1 MPDALDFQIINAL
14 QIHPRVSWTQLGK
27 ILAVDSSTISR
38 RWNTLLSE
46 RLAWASCYDSG
57 TLGTAGAV
65 FALVEVR
72 CVSGRRGEV
81 IEELVRQPAVFSVN
95 CTSGSRDLY
104 LMLVAST
111 LVETDRY
118 VDAHISSIP
127 GIIGTRTHYLRT
139 IYRESSSWRLN
150 VLKPGQVDALE
161 KLRPSAK
168 NVEHKPAYDAII
180 AALRGDP
187 RRTAAQVQAE
197 VGRSISVISRDIDAI
212 LAAKW
217 VRWHVDF
224 AQQIMGWPA
233 AAVLW
238 LDVNRAD
245 HERVVASL
253 KMLNQVRVCASVT
266 GQANLYVLL
275 WLRDLEE
282 LDDLEHRFTSA
293 FPRVQIKDRWII
305 PRIAKRQGHILD
317 DDSRHQ
323 QFVRLTSQTGGLE
336 D

>member
-46 RLAWASCYDSG
+46 RLAWMSCYDG
-57 TLGTAGAV
+57 GVLGSEDSV
-65 FALVEVR
+65 FALVEIR
-72 CVSGRRGEV
+72 CVAGRRGEV
-81 IEELVRQPAVFSVN
+81 MEALVRQPPIFSVN
-95 CTSGSRDLY
+95 CTTGSRDLY
-104 LMLVAST
+104 VMLVATS
-111 LVETDRY
+111 LFETDRY
-118 VDAHISSIP
+118 VDANISSIP

-139 IYRESSSWRLN
+139 IYHESSSWRLN
-150 VLKPGQVDALE
+150 VLQPAQINALE

-168 NVEHKPAYDAII
+168 NVERRPAYSAVIE
-180 AALRGDP
+180 ALHDDP
-187 RRTAAQVQAE
+187 RRTAAEVQLE
-197 VGRSISVISRDIDAI
+197 VGRSVSVVSRDIDAI

-224 AQQIMGWPA
+224 AHQLMGWAA

-238 LDVNRAD
+238 LDVNRPD
-245 HERVVASL
+245 HERVIASL
-253 KMLNQVRVCASVT
+253 KMLNQVRVVASVT

-282 LDDLEHRFTSA
+282 LDDLEHRLTSA
-293 FPRVQIKDRWII
+293 FPHVQIRDRWIV

-323 QFVRLTSQTGGLE
+323 RFVPIPDGSGE
-336 D
+336 IDD